1 MLNQLKKIFY
11 VVATISFLI
20 FIFFYYFSEENK
32 KNTNKIRS
40 QYFSIIS
47 NNVSSI
53 PLLPSDTDDII
64 NFDVEFQE
72 NKTKKK
78 KRKFW
83 ELISK

>member
-1 MLNQLKKIFY
+1 MVNQLKKIFY
-11 VVATISFLI
+11 IVATISFLI

-53 PLLPSDTDDII
+53 PLLSSDTDDII